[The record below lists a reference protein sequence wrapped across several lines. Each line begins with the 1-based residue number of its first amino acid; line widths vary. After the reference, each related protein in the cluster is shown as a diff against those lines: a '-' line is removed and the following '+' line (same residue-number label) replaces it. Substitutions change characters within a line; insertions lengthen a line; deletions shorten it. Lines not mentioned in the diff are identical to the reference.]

1 VKEIFEA
8 RLRHFPKPVKA
19 LAMGY
24 CFALGF
30 AYLYAL
36 SNIALV
42 VGLTPKDI
50 AVHYYGSAEKKS
62 AASQAAGE
70 ETLNLDNLEQSAPP
84 AEAGPKPS
92 LKNLVAEGHFH
103 LFGMSSFFFGL
114 AFLGL
119 FTSVPEKSKAQMVAL
134 PFFLVVVD
142 NLSFMATRFLGPQF
156 SFLTAIAGGGMGLSF
171 AWLWIAIVRELL
183 SKGGSDEK
191 SKV

>member
-1 VKEIFEA
+1 
-8 RLRHFPKPVKA
+8 
-19 LAMGY
+19 MGY

-30 AYLYAL
+30 AYLYAI

-50 AVHYYGSAEKKS
+50 AVHYYGSAEKESTTPK
-62 AASQAAGE
+62 ALGE
-70 ETLNLDNLEQSAPP
+70 EALDLDNLEEIPP
-84 AEAGPKPS
+84 AAESRPKPS

-114 AFLGL
+114 AVLGL
-119 FTSVPEKSKAQMVAL
+119 FTSVPEKAKALMVGL

-171 AWLWIAIVRELL
+171 AWLWFAVVRELV
-183 SKGGSDEK
+183 SKGEANEK
-191 SKV
+191 

>member
-1 VKEIFEA
+1 MKAVFET
-8 RLRHFPKPVKA
+8 RLRDFPRSFRA
-19 LAMGY
+19 LALGY
-24 CFALGF
+24 CFSLGF

-50 AVHYYGSAEKKS
+50 AVHYYGSAQKAGAVKS
-62 AASQAAGE
+62 SGE
-70 ETLNLDNLEQSAPP
+70 EQVSLESLEATAPT
-84 AEAGPKPS
+84 AEVGPKPS

-114 AFLGL
+114 ALLGL
-119 FTSVPEKSKAQMVAL
+119 FTSAPDKQKSFMVSL

-142 NLSFMATRFLGPQF
+142 NLSFMATRFLGPEF

-171 AWLWIAIVRELL
+171 AWLWVSVVRELINVNEV
-183 SKGGSDEK
+183 KA
-191 SKV
+191 